1 MSKIR
6 SRDRRL
12 YNKDLAP
19 TDKKKRIG
27 VGLKSLTFGQMMFRV
42 YLVILWQRRCF

>member
-1 MSKIR
+1 MSTIR

-27 VGLKSLTFGQMMFRV
+27 DGLKSLTFGQMMFKV
-42 YLVILWQRRCF
+42 YLVIL

>member
-1 MSKIR
+1 MSKLK

-19 TDKKKRIG
+19 TDPKHQKHG
-27 VGLKSLTFGQMMFRV
+27 VGLKSLMYGQMMYKV
-42 YLVILWQRRCF
+42 YLDIL

>member
-1 MSKIR
+1 MSTIR

-19 TDKKKRIG
+19 TDKKKKELG
-27 VGLKSLTFGQMMFRV
+27 MVWNL
-42 YLVILWQRRCF
+42 

>member
-1 MSKIR
+1 MSTIR

-19 TDKKKRIG
+19 TDKKIKLG
-27 VGLKSLTFGQMMFRV
+27 VGLRFLTSGQTMFKV
-42 YLVILWQRRCF
+42 YLVIL

>member
-1 MSKIR
+1 MSTVR

-27 VGLKSLTFGQMMFRV
+27 VGLRFLMFGPTMFKV
-42 YLVILWQRRCF
+42 YLVIL